1 MPTKKRCPAR
11 AAIAPTSSNSLDPHQ
26 TEMISPEPGYQAFSS
41 SHGGEALPKSY
52 RTGREEIGSSGT
64 ASHRHSF
71 AKQENRSLHPSK
83 LSKNLS
89 LQLEA
94 F

>member
-1 MPTKKRCPAR
+1 MPTKKRCPTR
-11 AAIAPTSSNSLDPHQ
+11 AAIALTSSNPLDPHH
-26 TEMISPEPGYQAFSS
+26 TEMISTEPGYQAFSS
-41 SHGGEALPKSY
+41 SRGDEALRNSY

-71 AKQENRSLHPSK
+71 AKQENLSLHPSK
-83 LSKNLS
+83 LSKNLA
-89 LQLEA
+89 LQLET